1 MMVQRCPLS
10 SELLDLQYG
19 VISRRQAL
27 ECGISADAI
36 RVRLRNGRWQRLA
49 AGVYATFSGEP
60 PRPAFMWAALLA
72 AGPGAAISH
81 QTAAEL
87 YRLGRR
93 PARAIHVTVPGERQ
107 VRRGAGVAPRAWAT
121 GGPGRSFT
129 GQDVPRLIVHRSA
142 WIDQARHPVLLPP
155 RTRIEETVADLTQS
169 AATFDEA
176 FGWIS
181 QACGSRLCTAG
192 QIRVALER
200 RAKLRYRAELLG
212 ALGDVREGVLSPL
225 EYRYVHG
232 VERPHGLPA
241 ASRQVPVILDGRR
254 RYLDNL
260 YQDYRLVVE
269 LDGAAAHPVT
279 ERWRDIQRDNSLEV
293 LKLRSL
299 RYGWSDVTS
308 GRCRVAA
315 QVATILTQHGWPGP
329 VRRCSPGCLAIPPAS
344 RATPC

>member
-1 MMVQRCPLS
+1 MMVQHFPLS
-10 SELLDLQYG
+10 GELLELQHE
-19 VISRRQAL
+19 VISRGQAL
-27 ECGISADAI
+27 ECGISEDAI

-60 PRPAFMWAALLA
+60 PRLAFIWAGLLA

-87 YRLGRR
+87 YQLGRR

-107 VRRGAGVAPRAWAT
+107 VRRGAGMAPRSRAA
-121 GGPGRSFT
+121 GRAGRSFT
-129 GQDVPRLIVHRSA
+129 DPEVPPLIVHRSA
-142 WIDQARHPVLLPP
+142 WIDRARHPVLLPP
-155 RTRIEETVADLTQS
+155 RTRIEETVADLTQC
-169 AATFDEA
+169 AATLDEA

-181 QACGSRLCTAG
+181 QACGSRLCTAS
-192 QIRVALER
+192 QIRGALER
-200 RAKLRYRAELLG
+200 RKRLRYRAELLG

-225 EYRYVHG
+225 EYRYVHR

-241 ASRQVPVILDGRR
+241 ARRQAMVTLDGRR

-279 ERWRDIQRDNSLEV
+279 ERWRDIHRDNSLEV
-293 LKLRSL
+293 LRLRTL
-299 RYGWSDVTS
+299 RFGWSDVTCR
-308 GRCRVAA
+308 RCDVAA
-315 QVATILTQHGWPGP
+315 QVASVLTQHGWPGP
-329 VRRCSPGCLAIPPAS
+329 VRRCSRGCLATPP
-344 RATPC
+344 